1 MAARTLRFDG
11 GGLFAFL
18 RPRHAGAKQA
28 PTAMRSGVSAPRE
41 VSNRRA
47 EAMRGFFPKVTA
59 WMAKQSYLAEMSS
72 VDRYLSQANDL
83 FDLERRIRD
92 VERRGATARWF

>member
-11 GGLFAFL
+11 DGLFAFL
-18 RPRHAGAKQA
+18 RPWRAGAKPA
-28 PTAMRSGVSAPRE
+28 TTARRSVVSAPRE
-41 VSNRRA
+41 VSRRRA

-72 VDRYLSQANDL
+72 VDRYLSQASDL

-92 VERRGATARWF
+92 VERRDTTARWF

>member
-1 MAARTLRFDG
+1 MAARTIGFDG
-11 GGLFAFL
+11 GGFFAFL
-18 RPRHAGAKQA
+18 RPRRAGEMRA
-28 PTAMRSGVSAPRE
+28 TAATRRGMPASRE
-41 VSNRRA
+41 VSKRRA

-72 VDRYLSQANDL
+72 VDRYLSQASDL

-92 VERRGATARWF
+92 VERRDTTARWF

>member
-1 MAARTLRFDG
+1 MAARTIGFDG
-11 GGLFAFL
+11 GGFLAFL
-18 RPRHAGAKQA
+18 RPRRAGEKRAT
-28 PTAMRSGVSAPRE
+28 TATRSGMPGSRE
-41 VSNRRA
+41 VSKRRA
-47 EAMRGFFPKVTA
+47 EAMRRFFPKVTA

-92 VERRGATARWF
+92 VDRRGGTSGWH

>member
-11 GGLFAFL
+11 IGLFAFL
-18 RPRHAGAKQA
+18 RPRGAGAEKA
-28 PTAMRSGVSAPRE
+28 TTAARSGVPARRE
-41 VSNRRA
+41 VSKRRA

-59 WMAKQSYLAEMSS
+59 WMAKRSYLAEMSS

-92 VERRGATARWF
+92 VERRGAAARWF